1 MRNSKLIQKAG
12 TLFLTLS
19 LMASVCPIAAKATE
33 NNSVAN
39 PSTQKNV
46 TISGSDNATG
56 KLNNPLVK
64 ASTTT
69 WNSVTFGNYWKT
81 GANQDGKQPIQWRVL
96 SVNGDDMYL
105 LSEQNL
111 DVQQYN
117 DKAQNESGLRVE
129 WQDCS
134 LNKWLNTIYDLLFK
148 YKAESVEELVTL
160 REQIREKLKKV
171 EGGSEE
177 IERQEKKLQET
188 EKRRGEAILP
198 VQIAYFTG
206 LRLGEVAGLTWQDIN
221 LEEQYLTVRRS
232 IRYNGATHKHE
243 IGPTKWKKIR
253 VVDFGDT
260 LADILRNAKK
270 EQHKNRFQYGELYQ
284 RNFYREVMEKN
295 RVHYEYYHLGMTE
308 NVPEDYTEIFFV
320 CLRED
325 GCLELPATIE
335 TACRTAGRKVPE
347 LEGFHFHT
355 LRHTYTTN
363 LLSNGAQPKD
373 VQELLGHSDVS
384 TTMNVYAHATREAK
398 RTSAR
403 LLDKVAGND

>member
-1 MRNSKLIQKAG
+1 MLKHLVVRGRMERVDAG
-12 TLFLTLS
+12 EHILCYIDYAHNAMSLAKVLKMLRIYEPERILLVFGCGGNRAGRRRGGMGRVAGELANLT
-19 LMASVCPIAAKATE
+19 IIT
-33 NNSVAN
+33 
-39 PSTQKNV
+39 
-46 TISGSDNATG
+46 SDNPRWEEPA
-56 KLNNPLVK
+56 KIM
-64 ASTTT
+64 A
-69 WNSVTFGNYWKT
+69 
-81 GANQDGKQPIQWRVL
+81 D
-96 SVNGDDMYL
+96 
-105 LSEQNL
+105 
-111 DVQQYN
+111 
-117 DKAQNESGLRVE
+117 
-129 WQDCS
+129 
-134 LNKWLNTIYDLLFK
+134 
-148 YKAESVEELVTL
+148 VEEGIKETSGAYRMIQD
-160 REQIREKLKKV
+160 REEAVLFAV
-171 EGGSEE
+171 EMA
-177 IERQEKKLQET
+177 RQ
-188 EKRRGEAILP
+188 G
-198 VQIAYFTG
+198 
-206 LRLGEVAGLTWQDIN
+206 
-221 LEEQYLTVRRS
+221 
-232 IRYNGATHKHE
+232 
-243 IGPTKWKKIR
+243 
-253 VVDFGDT
+253 
-260 LADILRNAKK
+260 DILLIAGKGHENYQEIQGVRYPMDDRELVRKAVRLAAQKRQKK

-403 LLDKVAGND
+403 ILDKVAGND